1 MSETTLEA
9 KYTFRPL
16 AASDVFLMSKIIGA
30 IGVNEFSGCFGG
42 DFLDAMRNGGG
53 DFLDAMRN
61 GGADASAIGA
71 AVFFEI
77 ANVIFNNLPKCEK
90 DIYTMLA
97 SVSGMTQDEIKRMDF
112 VTFTEM
118 VIDFIKKEEFRDFIK
133 VVSKLF
139 K

>member
-30 IGVNEFSGCFGG
+30 IGVNELSGCF
-42 DFLDAMRNGGG
+42 GG